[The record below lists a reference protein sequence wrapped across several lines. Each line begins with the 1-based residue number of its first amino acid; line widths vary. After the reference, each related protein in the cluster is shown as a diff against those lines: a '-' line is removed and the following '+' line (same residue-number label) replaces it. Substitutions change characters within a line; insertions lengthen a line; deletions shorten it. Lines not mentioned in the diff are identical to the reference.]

1 MATRPWSFPASAMP
15 VIVTTAYLF
24 WEVGSVNWGIALWTL
39 INIILFHAAGNTW
52 SDYHDYM
59 KGVDRED
66 TFGGMSIT
74 SGQFAA
80 KEIRQLAIILLTIAI
95 ISGLLLT
102 ICTGLPTLY
111 CGLAG
116 AMLTL
121 LYPWMKFHALGDINI
136 FLIYSLLSI
145 LGTSFVTIGYVDFSV
160 LWLTIPIGL
169 ITVGILHINNTRD
182 IEHDGRAGITTFA
195 MLIGKKA
202 SVQLY
207 CFEILFPFVWIV
219 VCAIIGIFPY
229 WSVIVLVALKPAIEN
244 VRQAIRATDIHSFT
258 GIDERTA
265 MLQLQFSLLLTL
277 SMLDTLVS

>member
-1 MATRPWSFPASAMP
+1 MVVWSFPASAMP
-15 VIVTTAYLF
+15 VIVTTVYLF
-24 WEVGSVNWGIALWTL
+24 WEAGSVNWGIALWTL
-39 INIILFHAAGNTW
+39 INIILFHAVGNTW

-74 SGQFAA
+74 SGQFTA
-80 KEIRQLAIILLTIAI
+80 KEIRQLAIILLSIAI
-95 ISGLLLT
+95 ISGLSLT

-111 CGLAG
+111 WGLG
-116 AMLTL
+116 GVMLTL
-121 LYPWMKFHALGDINI
+121 LYPWMKFHALGDVNI

-145 LGTSFVTIGYVDFSV
+145 LGTSFVTIGYVDLSV

-219 VCAIIGIFPY
+219 VCAILGIFPY

-244 VRQAIRATDIHSFT
+244 VRQAISRLV
-258 GIDERTA
+258 
-265 MLQLQFSLLLTL
+265 LQRVVWLPS
-277 SMLDTLVS
+277 